1 MMDNLKQDLDKL
13 NKKIQSLEKQ
23 INQEEINAK
32 NNIKPLAEELEQLKK
47 DKRQFAS
54 KNDFES
60 VRACSSRERNLK
72 FKINSQWNK
81 SSMLKNDLAI
91 LKKQKLE
98 LENKIQLE
106 RDRTRKNQ
114 DTIAQMDIVLKNYK
128 KTQNLKDAAVMSKI
142 HPDHVQQWYDWGKN
156 EFNETSTYF
165 YQKIMEIDSYFEE
178 LKSREL
184 KKQMASV
191 ADAYEKTNSLK
202 QASEIAH
209 VRYDTVCYWIEWGSR
224 GFGEENTYFFKK
236 IDKIDKSKSNP
247 IH

>member
-1 MMDNLKQDLDKL
+1 MHYVKQELNNLNDE
-13 NKKIQSLEKQ
+13 IQSLEKQ

-60 VRACSSRERNLK
+60 VRACGSRERNLK

-81 SSMLKNDLAI
+81 SSMLKNDLVI

-98 LENKIQLE
+98 LEKKIQLE
-106 RDRTRKNQ
+106 RDKARKNQ
-114 DTIAQMDIVLKNYK
+114 DTIAQMDIVLNNYK

-142 HPDHVQQWYDWGKN
+142 HPEHVHQWYDWGKN

-165 YQKIMEIDSYFEE
+165 YQKILEIDSYFEE
-178 LKSREL
+178 LKSQEL
-184 KKQMASV
+184 KNQMDSV
-191 ADAYEKTNSLK
+191 VDAYEKTNSLK
-202 QASEIAH
+202 HASEIAH
-209 VRYDTVCYWIEWGSR
+209 VSYDTVCYWIEWGSR

>member
-1 MMDNLKQDLDKL
+1 MMNQLKQDLNKL
-13 NKKIQSLEKQ
+13 NDKIQNLENE
-23 INQEEINAK
+23 INQSEIEAK

-81 SSMLKNDLAI
+81 SSILKNDLTI
-91 LKKQKLE
+91 LKKQKVE

-106 RDRTRKNQ
+106 RDKSRKNQ

-128 KTQNLKDAAVMSKI
+128 KTQNLKDAAVISKI
-142 HPDHVQQWYDWGKN
+142 HPDYVSQWYDWGRN
-156 EFNETSTYF
+156 DFNETSSYF
-165 YQKIMEIDSYFEE
+165 YQKICEIDSYFEE
-178 LKSREL
+178 LKSQEL
-184 KKQMASV
+184 KNQMDRV
-191 ADAYEKTNSLK
+191 AEAYEKTNSLK

-209 VRYDTVCYWIEWGSR
+209 VSYDTVCYWIEWGSR

-236 IDKIDKSKSNP
+236 IDNLKKSKKS
-247 IH
+247 